1 MSTPAVLDALNRW
14 APIIWLKT
22 NANAYP
28 TLETMHIIAIAMVF
42 GTLWIVD
49 LRLLGVIRAIDAR
62 LLARTLLPWT
72 LAGVALALLTGL
84 TMFMSRIGDFIGN
97 PAFIIKMGL
106 LCAAGANA
114 GVLHA
119 RGALDETSTIT
130 RFQAGLSILI
140 WIAIIS
146 CGRWIAYV

>member
-22 NANAYP
+22 NAYAYP